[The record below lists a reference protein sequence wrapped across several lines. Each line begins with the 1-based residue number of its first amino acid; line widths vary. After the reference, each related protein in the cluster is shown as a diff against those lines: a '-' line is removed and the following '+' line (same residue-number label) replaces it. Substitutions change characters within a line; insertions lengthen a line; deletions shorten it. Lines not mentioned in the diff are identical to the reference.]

1 MYNPTTKFNGSCHY
15 QYKVRSQSV
24 FKMSVQSF
32 KSFDLKV
39 LLFITLQKKEQNY
52 CV

>member
-1 MYNPTTKFNGSCHY
+1 MSL
-15 QYKVRSQSV
+15 SIQSKKSAV
-24 FKMSVQSF
+24 FEMLVQSF